1 MESIGRLA
9 GGVAHDFNNMLQ
21 AILGNAALALQAAPP
36 APVGEYLNEIRHSAE
51 RSADLTRQL
60 LAFASRQT
68 ATPRVLDL
76 NDTISGM
83 LKMLV
88 RLIGEDIHLQWAPG
102 RAVWPIKMDPS
113 QLDQILAN
121 LAVNARDAIGGVGTL
136 TIETANITCREDD
149 CEHGYRGCRRGDYAT
164 LTVCDTGSGMSE
176 DTLSHI
182 FEPFFTT
189 KKPGQGVG
197 LGLATVFGVVKQNRG
212 FISVKSTPGHGA
224 TFVIGIPR
232 AAIEH
237 GAPTDPEPRPAALPL
252 RRGSETI
259 LLVEDEKAILRLGE
273 ESLRRLGYRILA
285 ALTPQQ
291 AVDLARQHT
300 EPIHL
305 LITDVVLPEMNGR
318 ELALL
323 MSSLHPEVRCLFMS
337 GYTADVIAE
346 RGVLDEHVHFLQ
358 KPFTLDALAAAVRK
372 VLDEDAH
379 A

>member
-1 MESIGRLA
+1 
-9 GGVAHDFNNMLQ
+9 
-21 AILGNAALALQAAPP
+21 
-36 APVGEYLNEIRHSAE
+36 
-51 RSADLTRQL
+51 
-60 LAFASRQT
+60 
-68 ATPRVLDL
+68 
-76 NDTISGM
+76 
-83 LKMLV
+83 
-88 RLIGEDIHLQWAPG
+88 
-102 RAVWPIKMDPS
+102 
-113 QLDQILAN
+113 
-121 LAVNARDAIGGVGTL
+121 
-136 TIETANITCREDD
+136 
-149 CEHGYRGCRRGDYAT
+149 
-164 LTVCDTGSGMSE
+164 
-176 DTLSHI
+176 
-182 FEPFFTT
+182 
-189 KKPGQGVG
+189 
-197 LGLATVFGVVKQNRG
+197 
-212 FISVKSTPGHGA
+212 
-224 TFVIGIPR
+224 
-232 AAIEH
+232 
-237 GAPTDPEPRPAALPL
+237 
-252 RRGSETI
+252 
-259 LLVEDEKAILRLGE
+259 VEDEKAILRLGE